1 MTANAIECAIHG
13 WYAAGFGTC
22 PECSANG
29 VNKRYKK
36 ARKPKD
42 TVAPKALKS
51 RLEADFAAIY
61 ALHGADLP
69 ALKTEYRFHPVRM
82 WRFDFAI
89 ISGGLKIAIEVE
101 GGVYSGGRHTRGKG
115 FIEDCYKYNSATV
128 LGWRLLRY
136 TSEHLKNPFAVIA
149 EIRALVGLL
158 SEQQLAA

>member
-42 TVAPKALKS
+42 TVAPKAPQS
-51 RLEADFAAIY
+51 ALEAEFAAIY
-61 ALHGADLP
+61 ALYGADLP

-82 WRFDFAI
+82 WRFDFCMP
-89 ISGGLKIAIEVE
+89 SPYLIAIEID
-101 GGVYSGGRHTRGKG
+101 GGVWGGRHTRGKG
-115 FIEDCYKYNSATV
+115 FIEDCYKLNAAAAMGYRV
-128 LGWRLLRY
+128 LRY